1 MATYYGQLEGNGN
14 TRATKTGS
22 KKTGITTS
30 AQSYDGSVIVWMRE
44 VNGENM
50 VRIDMAKDSAF
61 HGTRVFDGTLD
72 ELATKLCGKTLDEL

>member
-22 KKTGITTS
+22 KKTGIAAS
-30 AQSYDGSVIVWMRE
+30 AQSYDGSVIVWMHE

-61 HGTRVFDGTLD
+61 YGTRVFDGTLD
-72 ELATKLCGKTLDEL
+72 ELAEKLCGKTLDEL